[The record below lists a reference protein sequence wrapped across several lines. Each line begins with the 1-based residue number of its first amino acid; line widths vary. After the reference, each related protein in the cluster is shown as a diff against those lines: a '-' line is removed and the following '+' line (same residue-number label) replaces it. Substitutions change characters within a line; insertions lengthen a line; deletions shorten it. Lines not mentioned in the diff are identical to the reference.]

1 VLFRSSG
8 ANEVSAENDE
18 LQHGIFTYFLIKGL
32 QGLADTDSDGLITV
46 DEVYTYV
53 SKQVPQATNQEQH
66 PVKKGIVEGPLVL
79 SIVR

>member
-1 VLFRSSG
+1 ILTASG
-8 ANEVSAENDE
+8 ANEVSAEDDE
-18 LQHGIFTYFLIKGL
+18 LQHGVFTHFLIKGL
-32 QGLADTDSDGLITV
+32 QGEADTDSDGLITV

>member
-1 VLFRSSG
+1 
-8 ANEVSAENDE
+8 
-18 LQHGIFTYFLIKGL
+18 LQHGIFTHFLIKGL
-32 QGLADTDSDGLITV
+32 QGQADSDGDGLITV

>member
-1 VLFRSSG
+1 
-8 ANEVSAENDE
+8 
-18 LQHGIFTYFLIKGL
+18 LQHGIFTHFLIKGL
-32 QGLADTDSDGLITV
+32 QGQADSDGDGLITV

-53 SKQVPQATNQEQH
+53 SKLVPQATNQEQH